1 MFQKGL
7 KNVVAAET
15 AISLVD
21 GEQGRLIYRGYNAK
35 ELALHYSFEEV
46 AYLIWFGYL
55 PGDQEKQIVSEL
67 LANNRYLPSYIYSL
81 IQTLPL
87 DMEIMSQVRTA
98 ISALGT
104 KEFGWKPTIEQ
115 AIRLTAVIPVI
126 TAMIYRKVNGKE
138 IVKPSKEMGHVENY
152 LYMLTGERPSFA
164 YTKALEAYMILTME
178 HGMNA
183 STFTSRVVSST
194 ESDIVS
200 AVTGAIGAMK
210 GPLHGGAPTGVIDML
225 NEIKDK
231 ETAETWIRQ
240 KLERKEYLMGFG
252 HRVYKTRD
260 PRAEALSEI
269 VKQVGA
275 DDASLELASY
285 VEQLAVQLLEEY
297 KPGRKLNTNVE
308 FYAAAVMKAI
318 DMSPS
323 LFTPTFTVSRMVGW
337 TAHVIEQS
345 LDNTIFR
352 PEAKYIGKQSEKLEL
367 LGESR
372 KAIEV
377 ASLT

>member
-35 ELALHYSFEEV
+35 ELALHYTFEEV

-67 LANNRYLPSYIYSL
+67 LTNNRYLPFYMYSL
-81 IQTLPL
+81 IQTLPP

-104 KEFGWKPTIEQ
+104 EEFGWKPTIEQ

-164 YTKALEAYMILTME
+164 HTKALEAYMILTME

-194 ESDIVS
+194 ESDMVS
-200 AVTGAIGAMK
+200 AVTGAIGTMK

-225 NEIKDK
+225 NEITDK
-231 ETAETWIRQ
+231 EIAETWIRQ

-275 DDASLELASY
+275 DDAWLELASF

-352 PEAKYIGKQSEKLEL
+352 PEAKYIGKQSENLQVL
-367 LGESR
+367 
-372 KAIEV
+372 V
-377 ASLT
+377 